1 MKLTRIMFGA
11 ALMLASSW
19 CFAGATED
27 LLARSRALKTMSADF
42 HEVIT
47 DEDGL
52 ELETYDGRIIIETAA
67 KSFRLDTAEPEANA
81 VVCNGKELYSY
92 DPSVAQVT
100 ILSFDKIV
108 QNSPFWLV
116 IDPSP
121 KVLEKFKITAS
132 GPDSF
137 NIEARDT
144 AVVYNVSFDKQGLAS
159 IGYTDKNKQTVKY
172 TFEKRDFNYKASSR
186 DFEFTVPEGVTVDDQ
201 R

>member
-42 HEVIT
+42 HVVIT

-52 ELETYDGRIIIETAA
+52 ELETYDGRIRIETAA

-108 QNSPFWLV
+108 DAAVQDIEHFITGALRAAAGQFPIAFD
-116 IDPSP
+116 IRP
-121 KVLEKFKITAS
+121 VLFHCA
-132 GPDSF
+132 D
-137 NIEARDT
+137 
-144 AVVYNVSFDKQGLAS
+144 
-159 IGYTDKNKQTVKY
+159 
-172 TFEKRDFNYKASSR
+172 
-186 DFEFTVPEGVTVDDQ
+186 
-201 R
+201 